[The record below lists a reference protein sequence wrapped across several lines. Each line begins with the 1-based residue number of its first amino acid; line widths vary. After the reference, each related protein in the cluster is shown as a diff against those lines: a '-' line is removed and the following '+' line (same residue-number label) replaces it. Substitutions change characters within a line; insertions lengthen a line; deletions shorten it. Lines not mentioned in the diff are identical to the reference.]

1 MLRYAIGTF
10 SDTFITTVGI
20 DYKYK
25 YINLDNQRVRLEIW
39 DTAGQERFKAITR
52 SYLRG
57 AQGILCVYDVTDHVS
72 FVHVENWMKQIKQF
86 AGRQVDIVMV
96 GNKCDLDERRAV
108 SYEEG
113 QKAAQKNGIEFF
125 ECSAKK
131 EIRVDAA
138 FEHLAR
144 KVLATQKKAEADGA
158 SSGGRGPRAPV
169 NMNQRNNKKGCC

>member
-25 YINLDNQRVRLEIW
+25 YINLDSQRVRLEIW

-72 FVHVENWMKQIKQF
+72 YVHVENWMKQIKQF

-96 GNKCDLDERRAV
+96 GNKCDLEDRRAV
-108 SYEEG
+108 TYEEG
-113 QKAAQKNGIEFF
+113 EKAAALNNIKFF

-131 EIRVDAA
+131 EIRVDEA
-138 FEHLAR
+138 FVR
-144 KVLATQKKAEADGA
+144 F
-158 SSGGRGPRAPV
+158 
-169 NMNQRNNKKGCC
+169 RN